1 MYHVN
6 DFINQKHENMTK
18 NERSYSVYMHKCPNG
33 MIYVGLTSVAPYRR
47 WQQGNGYRDNKLFY
61 PLIEE
66 YGWNNIEHITVAT
79 GLTRTEGEWLE
90 RRLIQLTDR
99 NYSLNTVKAHKS
111 KYGLNDLVE
120 LDDNLVKPN
129 YQISNLD
136 EFYGDAIN
144 HNVHRSIFGVSLNE
158 WITTHTQTSKPT
170 SLTFGSIETPITKTN
185 SNMKKAKKETKRSCK
200 IASVKIEL
208 MFDNRYKKG
217 DGSYPVCVR
226 VYNDKKYVY
235 LQTGYS
241 MTPAEFDC
249 MDAKNETSLNKMYE
263 RVCDYVREKTD
274 GCSFCIDCVKADIEK
289 KMQGI
294 TSTSGTLAS
303 LVMEKAALLTNS
315 GSATNYRSAML
326 RVLKTHPNGLPLA
339 MVNQHTIGEVL
350 SDLRKDGY
358 TDTTINIYLSVIK
371 ASINYGIYKGYLK
384 PEQYPFKRQ
393 AMEVDK
399 VVVPKSVKRD
409 DRYITKDEMRQLWG
423 WFTQTKNKWV
433 GYFLFS
439 YLHGGMNLADMM
451 DLRFNDFWFTEGGF
465 VFTRKKTAHKT
476 NHRVLVPAT
485 TWTTELFNTM
495 DITPTKGERVFGGL
509 AYDGTDASYQK
520 VKSKFDT
527 KINRALD
534 KACAEL
540 GIDKNVSMTTARH
553 TFATV
558 ATKERL
564 PFAMIEGAM
573 GHVLGGVSS
582 HYIGG
587 FTISEMRPDLE
598 KLL

>member
-1 MYHVN
+1 MKKDDNNYTVSLHLTPDLKAFVGATK
-6 DFINQKHENMTK
+6 QKWSKPSTYRGCTEFFNASQQFGWGNISHYEI
-18 NERSYSVYMHKCPNG
+18 ES
-33 MIYVGLTSVAPYRR
+33 GLTKEEAFKA
-47 WQQGNGYRDNKLFY
+47 RDT
-61 PLIEE
+61 LI
-66 YGWNNIEHITVAT
+66 
-79 GLTRTEGEWLE
+79 
-90 RRLIQLTDR
+90 
-99 NYSLNTVKAHKS
+99 KAAGS
-111 KYGLNDLVE
+111 QCYNA
-120 LDDNLVKPN
+120 
-129 YQISNLD
+129 Y
-136 EFYGDAIN
+136 
-144 HNVHRSIFGVSLNE
+144 
-158 WITTHTQTSKPT
+158 QTSKPT
-170 SLTFGSIETPITKTN
+170 SLTFGSIETPTTKTN

-326 RVLKTHPNGLPLA
+326 RVIKTHPNGLPLA

-409 DRYITKDEMRQLWG
+409 DRYITKREMQQLWG

-553 TFATV
+553 SFATI
-558 ATKERL
+558 ATRERI
-564 PFAMIEGAM
+564 PYTISEQCM
-573 GHVLGGVSS
+573 GHVQNGVSS
-582 HYIGG
+582 HYIAEWSVG
-587 FTISEMRPDLE
+587 EMRQDME